1 MGAIISI
8 FKSGAKEEEPIDI
21 PINFS
26 AQPTAE
32 EQHIYNATVEL
43 LRFGPNILQDLRGYV
58 GCGEAIRQAISNPG
72 RSTEDAAWSVVCP
85 AVAKLKEFYDFSNNL
100 EQILPRIL
108 QFFGKGDVSQSFEKY
123 QATARRL
130 AEILDFAIQFDN
142 LKMSNPNV
150 QNDFSYYRRSVSRMK
165 MNNAQLVAVVSDDL
179 ANKMSLFF
187 AHSNPVT
194 KALTDAT
201 TLTINSRAVS
211 QGAVMDILSTLSGIS
226 YNTVAKNRA
235 GNETAF
241 YLRVMVVSIV
251 LYDHVDP
258 AGAFI
263 KSSKINIKSSVKVI
277 QSTGGQAS
285 DMLLNLLRYST
296 QHFNDETTPKSTK
309 QLLAT

>member
-226 YNTVAKNRA
+226 YNTVAKTEL
-235 GNETAF
+235 ETKLHF
-241 YLRVMVVSIV
+241 ICVSWLCPLFFMTTSILPV
-251 LYDHVDP
+251 LLLSRPRLISNHLS
-258 AGAFI
+258 
-263 KSSKINIKSSVKVI
+263 KSSK
-277 QSTGGQAS
+277 A
-285 DMLLNLLRYST
+285 
-296 QHFNDETTPKSTK
+296 
-309 QLLAT
+309 LAAKLQICF